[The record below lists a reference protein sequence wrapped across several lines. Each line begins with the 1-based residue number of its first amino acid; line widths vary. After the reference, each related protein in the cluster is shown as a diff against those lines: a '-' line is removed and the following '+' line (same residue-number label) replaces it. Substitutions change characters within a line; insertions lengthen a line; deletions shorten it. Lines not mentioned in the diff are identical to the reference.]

1 MKLPEPFYKGKVRD
15 LYEADSTSMI
25 LKASDR
31 ISAFDVVFP
40 DPIPGKGEVLT
51 AISNAWFMALRK
63 SGLQEKLDFTDH
75 IISTDISEFP
85 EPFKDHPDL
94 AGVSVLVKKTKRID
108 FECVVR
114 GYVAGSAWKEYEK
127 TGTICGHTMP
137 KGLEQAGKLPEPIFT
152 PATKAPQGEHD
163 ENVSIEKMMQI
174 AGVDLT
180 RKLEKISIEI
190 YNYAA
195 DILSR
200 GGIILCD
207 TKFEFGIDDGKIVLI
222 DEILTPDSSRYWDA
236 ARYKAGT
243 NPPGYDKQ
251 FIRDHVEDLGWNK
264 KPPAPHLSEDVVSQ
278 TTELYAEIRKR
289 IESAL
294 K

>member
-25 LKASDR
+25 LKATDR

-40 DPIPGKGEVLT
+40 DPIPGKGKVLT

-63 SGLQEKLDFTDH
+63 SGLPEKLDFTDH
-75 IISTDISEFP
+75 IITTDINEFP
-85 EPFKDHPDL
+85 EPFKNHPELEGRSIL
-94 AGVSVLVKKTKRID
+94 AKKTKRID

-114 GYVAGSAWKEYEK
+114 GYIAGSAWKEYEK
-127 TGTICGHTMP
+127 SGTICGHTMP

-152 PATKAPQGEHD
+152 PATKAPDGEHD
-163 ENVSIEKMMQI
+163 ENVSVEKMMQI

-195 DILSR
+195 EIMAR
-200 GGIILCD
+200 AGIILCD
-207 TKFEFGIDDGKIVLI
+207 TKFEFGLLDGKIVLI

-236 ARYKAGT
+236 ARYKLGT
-243 NPPGYDKQ
+243 NPPGFDKQ

-264 KPPAPHLSEDVVSQ
+264 KPPAPHLSGEVIKK
-278 TTELYAEIRKR
+278 TTELYGEIQKR
-289 IESAL
+289 IETIL